1 MNTISLDEFKRT
13 EIRVGT
19 VVVAERIFD
28 TDKLL
33 RLEVDFG
40 EERLR
45 QILSGVAEYVDP
57 KEIIDRQL
65 LFITNLEPRII
76 RGLASN
82 GMLLATGE
90 GDDFTLLIPSK
101 PVPPGS
107 RVR

>member
-1 MNTISLDEFKRT
+1 MNISIDEFKRAD
-13 EIRVGT
+13 IRVGT
-19 VVVAERIFD
+19 VAVAERVPD
-28 TDKLL
+28 ADKLL

-45 QILSGVAEYVDP
+45 QVISGIAEYVEP
-57 KEIIDRQL
+57 TAIINRQL
-65 LFITNLEPRII
+65 LFIVNLEPRII

-90 GDDFTLLIPSK
+90 GDDFTLLVPSK

-107 RVR
+107 KIR

>member
-1 MNTISLDEFKRT
+1 MNLSLDEFKRA

-19 VVVAERIFD
+19 VLEAQPVPD

-40 EERLR
+40 EETHR
-45 QILSGVAEYVDP
+45 QILSGIAEYVDASDL
-57 KEIIDRQL
+57 KGRQL
-65 LFITNLEPRII
+65 LFVTNLEPRII

-90 GDDFTLLIPSK
+90 GDDFTLLVPSK
-101 PVPPGS
+101 PVAPGS
-107 RVR
+107 RIR

>member
-1 MNTISLDEFKRT
+1 MPITLDEFKQSD
-13 EIRVGT
+13 IRVGT
-19 VVVAERIFD
+19 VVSAERVPD
-28 TDKLL
+28 ADKLL

-45 QILSGVAEYVDP
+45 QIISGIAEYIDP
-57 KEIIDRQL
+57 KEIIGRQL
-65 LFITNLEPRII
+65 LFIVNLEPRII

-90 GDDFTLLIPSK
+90 GDSFTLLVPSK

-107 RVR
+107 RLR